1 MREAFLGALRL
12 RHACRA
18 FEAGRTVPAADLDYI
33 LEAGRLSPSSMGL
46 EPWRFIV
53 VESPVVRA
61 RLEVACEHQPHV
73 GQCPVI
79 VVIVALTADL
89 HPESDYVRRM
99 LQREM
104 PDPEALKAF
113 LGYYR
118 EYTRRGDLT
127 GWSVAQCHLAA
138 ANMMTAAA
146 AAYVDSCPIGGFDP
160 AQVCEVLGIDERRYE
175 VALLLALGYRAGPQP
190 ERQRLPLAELVLKRF

>member
-127 GWSVAQCHLAA
+127 EWSVAQCHLAA

-190 ERQRLPLAELVLKRF
+190 ERQRLPLAELVLKRL